1 MPPAGMADGEF
12 LDGLL
17 EKGHQAFELAFTRGF
32 PWKERRCAAFARE
45 AADRGIGLSVHA
57 PYFAVLT
64 VADEDRAKRCRAALE
79 HAVKLGAELDARIVV
94 AHLGARRGEQP
105 EELLDRMRR
114 HLDWIGGKVD
124 GLGVGV
130 GLETAGKAS
139 HMGSLGDIAL
149 LSDEFPFVRPVVDWA
164 HVHAVSGGGL
174 RSVEAFAAVIGFLR
188 DRFPGWKIDPVH
200 TQFSDVLYGEKG
212 EIRHLPYGEG
222 TLRIAPL
229 VRAAGE
235 ARVRMT
241 VISESRDARSHDAI
255 HSELLAALGGPA
267 PAEPEGRPAGSGLVE
282 LPVVPRAAEGADGC
296 ALAGYERPLPYGE
309 GTLRIA
315 PLVRAA
321 GEARVRMTVI
331 SESRDARSHDAIHS
345 ELLAALGGPAPAEPE
360 GRPAGSGLVELPVVP
375 RAAEGADGCAL
386 AGYERPL
393 RLSNLDKP
401 FFPDGYTKGDLISY
415 YASAAEVLLPHLE
428 DRAIVMSRY
437 PDGAEGASFYEKH
450 APGHQPEW
458 MPLAPLDSA
467 RKGRIEYVTARNAES
482 LMWLANM
489 GCIEIHPWLSRVQ
502 QPDRPDFAVFDLDP
516 AEGASWERTAAAARL
531 VGTALERLGLAGYP
545 KTSGSRGIHIY
556 VPLDPVYE
564 YDRVRSFVSAVG
576 RLLAAADPDGVTMSR
591 HIPSRKGKVF
601 IDSRQNRAGATIA
614 SVYSVRPRPGAPV
627 STPIRWE
634 ELDRIRPDD
643 FTIGTLWDRISRYG
657 DLFAPVLSGGQRL
670 EEAEKALELHT
681 A

>member
-1 MPPAGMADGEF
+1 MISYGYSGMPPAGVADGEF

-45 AADRGIGLSVHA
+45 AAGRGIGLSVHA

-64 VADEDRAKRCRAALE
+64 VADEDRAKQCRAALE

-94 AHLGARRGEQP
+94 AHLGARRGEPP
-105 EELLDRMRR
+105 EALLDRMRR

-139 HMGSLGDIAL
+139 QMGSLGDIAL

-200 TQFSDVLYGEKG
+200 TQFSDVLYGERG

-235 ARVRMT
+235 AGVRMT

-255 HSELLAALGGPA
+255 HSELLAALGRPA
-267 PAEPEGRPAGSGLVE
+267 TAEPEGRPAGSGLVE
-282 LPVVPRAAEGADGC
+282 LPVIPRAE
-296 ALAGYERPLPYGE
+296 
-309 GTLRIA
+309 
-315 PLVRAA
+315 
-321 GEARVRMTVI
+321 
-331 SESRDARSHDAIHS
+331 
-345 ELLAALGGPAPAEPE
+345 
-360 GRPAGSGLVELPVVP
+360 
-375 RAAEGADGCAL
+375 EGADGCAL

-482 LMWLANM
+482 LAVLTEQHGVAVRNFPDTALRRMYA
-489 GCIEIHPWLSRVQ
+489 LSEDVN
-502 QPDRPDFAVFDLDP
+502 AETA
-516 AEGASWERTAAAARL
+516 AEGELNRRVWENWSAFRKRAMD
-531 VGTALERLGLAGYP
+531 YQ
-545 KTSGSRGIHIY
+545 
-556 VPLDPVYE
+556 PLSHYGFM
-564 YDRVRSFVSAVG
+564 R
-576 RLLAAADPDGVTMSR
+576 
-591 HIPSRKGKVF
+591 
-601 IDSRQNRAGATIA
+601 NRALGRA
-614 SVYSVRPRPGAPV
+614 
-627 STPIRWE
+627 
-634 ELDRIRPDD
+634 
-643 FTIGTLWDRISRYG
+643 
-657 DLFAPVLSGGQRL
+657 
-670 EEAEKALELHT
+670 
-681 A
+681 

>member
-1 MPPAGMADGEF
+1 MPPAGVADGEF

-17 EKGHQAFELAFTRGF
+17 EKGHQAFELAFTKGF
-32 PWKERRCAAFARE
+32 PWKERRCAAFAR
-45 AADRGIGLSVHA
+45 AAAGRGIGLSVHA

-94 AHLGARRGEQP
+94 AHLGAHRGEPP
-105 EELLDRMRR
+105 EALLDRMRR

-139 HMGSLGDIAL
+139 QMGSLGDIAL

-188 DRFPGWKIDPVH
+188 DRFPGWKLDPVH
-200 TQFSDVLYGEKG
+200 TQFSDVLYGERG

-235 ARVRMT
+235 AGVRMT

-255 HSELLAALGGPA
+255 HSELLAALGRPA
-267 PAEPEGRPAGSGLVE
+267 PAEPEGRPAGSGLVD
-282 LPVVPRAAEGADGC
+282 LPVIPRAAEGADGC
-296 ALAGYERPLPYGE
+296 AL
-309 GTLRIA
+309 
-315 PLVRAA
+315 V
-321 GEARVRMTVI
+321 
-331 SESRDARSHDAIHS
+331 
-345 ELLAALGGPAPAEPE
+345 
-360 GRPAGSGLVELPVVP
+360 
-375 RAAEGADGCAL
+375 
-386 AGYERPL
+386 GYERPL

-489 GCIEIHPWLSRVQ
+489 GCIEIHPWLSRVGR
-502 QPDRPDFAVFDLDP
+502 PDRPDFAVFDLDP

-531 VGTALERLGLAGYP
+531 VGAALDRLGLAGYP

-556 VPLDPVYE
+556 VPLDPVYG
-564 YDRVRSFVSAVG
+564 YDRVHRFVSAVG

-643 FTIGTLWDRISRYG
+643 FTIGALWDRISRHG

>member
-1 MPPAGMADGEF
+1 MISYGYSGMPPEGVADGEF

-17 EKGHQAFELAFTRGF
+17 EKGHQAFELAFTKGF

-94 AHLGARRGEQP
+94 AHLGAHRGEPP
-105 EELLDRMRR
+105 EALLDRMRR

-139 HMGSLGDIAL
+139 QMGSLGDIAL

-188 DRFPGWKIDPVH
+188 DRFPGWKLDPVH
-200 TQFSDVLYGEKG
+200 TQFSDVLYGERG

-235 ARVRMT
+235 AGVRMT

-267 PAEPEGRPAGSGLVE
+267 PAEPEGRPAGSGLID
-282 LPVVPRAAEGADGC
+282 LPVIPRAAEGADGC
-296 ALAGYERPLPYGE
+296 AL
-309 GTLRIA
+309 
-315 PLVRAA
+315 V
-321 GEARVRMTVI
+321 
-331 SESRDARSHDAIHS
+331 
-345 ELLAALGGPAPAEPE
+345 
-360 GRPAGSGLVELPVVP
+360 
-375 RAAEGADGCAL
+375 
-386 AGYERPL
+386 GYERPL

-467 RKGRIEYVTARNAES
+467 RRGRIEYVTARNAES

-489 GCIEIHPWLSRVQ
+489 GCIEIHPWLSRVGR
-502 QPDRPDFAVFDLDP
+502 PDRPDFAVFDLDP

-531 VGTALERLGLAGYP
+531 VGAALDRLGLAGYP

-556 VPLDPVYE
+556 VPLDPVYG
-564 YDRVRSFVSAVG
+564 YDRVHRFVSAVG

-591 HIPSRKGKVF
+591 HIPSRRGKVF

-643 FTIGTLWDRISRYG
+643 FTIGALWDRISRYG

-681 A
+681 D